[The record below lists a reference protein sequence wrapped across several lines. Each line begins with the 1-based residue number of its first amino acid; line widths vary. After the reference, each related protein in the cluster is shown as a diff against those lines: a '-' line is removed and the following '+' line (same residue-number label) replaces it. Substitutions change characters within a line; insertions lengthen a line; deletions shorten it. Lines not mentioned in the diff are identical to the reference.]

1 MARPR
6 SDIQPRIL
14 HAARACFLAEGVDG
28 ASLRTIAR
36 DAKTNV
42 GMISYY
48 FPTKDDLF
56 LAVVEEVY
64 AKLVDDL
71 GSAVREEGP
80 VRARLATAF
89 ARLGASS
96 DDEIE
101 IIRLVVREAL
111 LVPASPRFSRLLA
124 RFREGHLGVLFAAL
138 AQGVASGE
146 LDGSVPMPLLMVT
159 TLAMAGLP
167 QIVRR
172 VAGSE
177 PPFSMLPPP
186 SELAESVLELLFRG
200 IGRPTPVA
208 REPKG
213 AADPCDP
220 CDQSKR

>member
-6 SDIQPRIL
+6 SDIKPRIL
-14 HAARACFLAEGVDG
+14 HAARARFLAEGVDG

-56 LAVVEEVY
+56 LAVVEDVY
-64 AKLVDDL
+64 AKLVEDL
-71 GSAVREEGP
+71 GQPVREEGP
-80 VRARLATAF
+80 VRARLAKAF
-89 ARLGASS
+89 ARLGAAS
-96 DDEIE
+96 DDEVE

-111 LVPASPRFSRLLA
+111 LIPASPRFSRLLA

-172 VAGSE
+172 VAGNE

-186 SELAESVLELLFRG
+186 SELAEGVLELLFRG
-200 IGRPTPVA
+200 IGRPA
-208 REPKG
+208 RASEEPDRPG
-213 AADPCDP
+213 AGAP
-220 CDQSKR
+220 SKL